1 MCEDADG
8 LHVCLSACEP
18 GFIHSP
24 LYSPVMEILFHRGRH
39 WENAVRGRDRAEDP
53 YNVTHRMSE
62 NVTQSQELS
71 SVSAGATLI
80 M

>member
-1 MCEDADG
+1 M
-8 LHVCLSACEP
+8 
-18 GFIHSP
+18 
-24 LYSPVMEILFHRGRH
+24 LFHCGHR
-39 WENAVRGRDRAEDP
+39 WEDAVRGRDRAEDLF
-53 YNVTHRMSE
+53 NMTQRMSE